1 MSNKT
6 TFIGHRIL
14 LQGNIQQLLKS
25 AIENEI
31 QSGCKNFIIGSH
43 GEFDKTVLDIL
54 LSLKNTYPEIQIEVV
69 ITNYNP
75 KTQDEIIIKEN
86 PKYETVMFE
95 IEELHPKQR
104 ITASNKQMIDSCDT
118 LICYVKPNVFKG
130 GAKTTLDYAIKKNI
144 KIINL
149 YQETDDGVFDEKS
162 LREFLGL

>member
-1 MSNKT
+1 MSNKV

-14 LQGNIQQLLKS
+14 LQSNIQQLLKS
-25 AIENEI
+25 VIENEI
-31 QSGCKNFIIGSH
+31 QSGCKNFIVGSH

-54 LSLKNTYPEIQIEVV
+54 LTLKNTYPEIKIEVV

-75 KTQDEIIIKEN
+75 KIQDEIIIKEK

-95 IEELHPKQR
+95 VEELHPKQR

-118 LICYVKPNVFKG
+118 LICYVQPNAWKS
-130 GAKTTLDYAIKKNI
+130 GAKTTMNYAKKKGL

-149 YQETDDGVFDEKS
+149 YTKI
-162 LREFLGL
+162 

>member
-1 MSNKT
+1 MSNKV

-14 LQGNIQQLLKS
+14 LQSNIQQLLKS

-31 QSGCKNFIIGSH
+31 QSGCKNFIVGSH

-54 LSLKNTYPEIQIEVV
+54 LTLKNTYPEIKIEVV

-75 KTQDEIIIKEN
+75 KIQDEIIIKEN

-95 IEELHPKQR
+95 IEDLHPKQR
-104 ITASNKQMIDSCDT
+104 ITASNKQMIDSCDS
-118 LICYVKPNVFKG
+118 LICYVQPNAWKS
-130 GAKTTLDYAIKKNI
+130 GAKTTMNYAKKKGL

-149 YQETDDGVFDEKS
+149 Y
-162 LREFLGL
+162 

>member
-14 LQGNIQQLLKS
+14 LQSNIQQLLKS

-31 QSGCKNFIIGSH
+31 QSGCKNFIVGSH

-86 PKYETVMFE
+86 PKY
-95 IEELHPKQR
+95 LKLR
-104 ITASNKQMIDSCDT
+104 IYT
-118 LICYVKPNVFKG
+118 LSKEVQ
-130 GAKTTLDYAIKKNI
+130 LAIKK
-144 KIINL
+144 
-149 YQETDDGVFDEKS
+149 
-162 LREFLGL
+162 

>member
-1 MSNKT
+1 MSKKV

-14 LQGNIQQLLKS
+14 LPIEIKQKLKTV
-25 AIENEI
+25 IENEI
-31 QSGCKNFIIGSH
+31 KSGCRNFIIGSH

-95 IEELHPKQR
+95 IEDLHPKQR

-118 LICYVKPNVFKG
+118 LICYVQPNAWKS
-130 GAKTTLDYAIKKNI
+130 GAKTAMDYAQKKGL

-149 YQETDDGVFDEKS
+149 YSKI
-162 LREFLGL
+162 